1 MELSRVEG
9 LFIYLQPL
17 RRQVDKIGERLA
29 PRLLLEVVVAPRL
42 LLEVVG
48 QLPIAQGKLGQ
59 EDEQHLP
66 GGVFGL

>member
-29 PRLLLEVVVAPRL
+29 PGL